1 MRATEIFYYFDGGDL
16 AMPGI
21 RRLRLGGQAATD
33 CELCWITGALALSR

>member
-21 RRLRLGGQAATD
+21 RRLRLAGKLLQIVSYAG
-33 CELCWITGALALSR
+33 